1 MDARE
6 YEQEV
11 LRQMSPRR
19 KLEVMTGLIRQA
31 YALKAAGI
39 RALHPH
45 LAETEVQ
52 ARTRAAV
59 VGDGSISSGSSSVH
73 SNHWASRT

>member
-1 MDARE
+1 MDAHE
-6 YEQEV
+6 YELEV

-31 YALKAAGI
+31 YVLKAAGI

-45 LAETEVQ
+45 LPEAEVQ
-52 ARTRAAV
+52 ARARAAV
-59 VGDGSISSGSSSVH
+59 AGDRS
-73 SNHWASRT
+73 